1 MHRAIADFRTL
12 REDGVIAD
20 VALDPPAPATM
31 TVVLADGSTRQ
42 CQATDRSFASL
53 LADLRAS
60 QDRGDAS

>member
-1 MHRAIADFRTL
+1 
-12 REDGVIAD
+12 
-20 VALDPPAPATM
+20 M

-60 QDRGDAS
+60 QEEGDRA